1 MKKTLI
7 SFLLILSACTKDYND
22 LEIFPIVETGPLLS
36 VNYNIP
42 SHDYKHHHQPWV
54 DFGNIISDFNYNTR
68 AHTNTSLSIAD
79 FNGDGYGDLYF
90 HNNFI
95 GVDEQPVDPIF
106 MTFNTTTS
114 TYNLDNDITFV
125 NNLTVI
131 HSRKTI
137 TGDFNLDGKPDVVR
151 AAGAHD
157 ILSKSNIT
165 LSTDYGYE
173 LQYLSSV
180 PESQYHTLSS
190 GDIDGDGDLDIFF
203 GGTYED
209 GFGINNGDGTFSWK
223 RSYEIVDNFKVL
235 NSVDGNHGKYGLW
248 TSEITDVNNDGLV
261 DLIFAGIHNVGDP
274 THLNGITIIY
284 NDNYSFD
291 YNDAEIVYIPD
302 GHLTEDLAVIDFNND
317 NLPDLITKSV
327 ISQNRN
333 IVTAHI
339 QTENG
344 FEPVEV
350 EGGIFPELPGFTWIT
365 VRDVDNDGKVEI
377 VEQESS
383 IFQYTGTIRRS
394 LQWEYSG
401 NKFIK

>member
-1 MKKTLI
+1 MSNRLI
-7 SFLLILSACTKDYND
+7 IDSYSLNND
-22 LEIFPIVETGPLLS
+22 F
-36 VNYNIP
+36 
-42 SHDYKHHHQPWV
+42 
-54 DFGNIISDFNYNTR
+54 
-68 AHTNTSLSIAD
+68 
-79 FNGDGYGDLYF
+79 
-90 HNNFI
+90 
-95 GVDEQPVDPIF
+95 
-106 MTFNTTTS
+106 
-114 TYNLDNDITFV
+114 TFV

-173 LQYLSSV
+173 LLHLSNI

-223 RSYEIVDNFKVL
+223 RSYEIIENFKVL
-235 NSVDGNHGKYGLW
+235 NSVDGDHGKYGLW

-261 DLIFAGIHNVGDP
+261 DLVLAGVHNVGNP

-291 YNDAEIVYIPD
+291 YDDAEVVYITD
-302 GHLTEDLAVIDFNND
+302 GHLTEDLAVVDFNND

-327 ISQNRN
+327 ISQDRN

-339 QTENG
+339 QTANG
-344 FEPVEV
+344 FTPVEV
-350 EGGIFPELPGFTWIT
+350 EDGIFPELPGFTWIT

-383 IFQYTGTIRRS
+383 IFQYTGSIRKS
-394 LQWEYSG
+394 LEWEYSG
-401 NKFIK
+401 NKFVK